1 MYFWIMNKMKGKIMK
16 KFLLGI
22 TFVFALGCTQ
32 VMAQD
37 VKEVKTCTSSC
48 KSADKACDKVKAGC
62 DKAKK
67 ACDKAK
73 ADCDKA
79 KKACCKAKADAKKN

>member
-1 MYFWIMNKMKGKIMK
+1 MNKMKGKIMK

-48 KSADKACDKVKAGC
+48 KSADKA
-62 DKAKK
+62 
-67 ACDKAK
+67 
-73 ADCDKA
+73 
-79 KKACCKAKADAKKN
+79 